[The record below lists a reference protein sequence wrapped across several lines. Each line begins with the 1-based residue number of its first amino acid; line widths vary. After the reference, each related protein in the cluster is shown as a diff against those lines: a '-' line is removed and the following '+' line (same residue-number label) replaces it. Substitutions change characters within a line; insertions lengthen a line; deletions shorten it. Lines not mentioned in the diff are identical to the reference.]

1 MGRSTLMCQGGCM
14 TADQQSS
21 QISDTVPALRR
32 AVRILDMVAGS
43 PQHLTAAELT
53 RLMELPKS
61 TAHGLLAVMVELDL
75 LAKSAD
81 GTLRAGPHPLRWANG
96 FLSQL
101 DIVST
106 FHEQLAERHDL
117 DPYTVTLTV
126 REGGEVVYIGCR
138 NSAQPLGHTFRIGMR
153 LPAPFTAT
161 GKMLLSDLSTDELK
175 SLFESFPPPL
185 TPRSVSSLSK
195 LEHELA
201 STRSRGYS
209 IDDGQI
215 REGMLCIGAAIRDY
229 SGAASAGIALSLIRS
244 EASDEKIARLGEE
257 LRDTAN
263 ALSEKLGYRIAQ

>member
-1 MGRSTLMCQGGCM
+1 M

-32 AVRILDMVAGS
+32 AVRILDVVAGS

-53 RLMELPKS
+53 RLMDMPKS

-81 GTLRAGPHPLRWANG
+81 GTLRIGPHSLRWANG
-96 FLSQL
+96 FLSHL

-106 FHEQLAERHDL
+106 FNDHLAQRHDL

-161 GKMLLSDLSTDELK
+161 GKILLSDLGPGELRM
-175 SLFESFPPPL
+175 LFSQFPQPL
-185 TPRSVSSLSK
+185 TSRSVAGLSQ
-195 LEHELA
+195 LEEELA
-201 STRSRGYS
+201 LTRARGYS

-215 REGMLCIGAAIRDY
+215 REGMLCIGAAICDY
-229 SGAASAGIALSLIRS
+229 SGAASAGIAISLIRS
-244 EASDEKIARLGEE
+244 EASDQKIAYLGEE
-257 LRDTAN
+257 LRTTAN
-263 ALSEKLGYRIAQ
+263 ALSEKLGYRSQKD

>member
-1 MGRSTLMCQGGCM
+1 M

-32 AVRILDMVAGS
+32 AVRILDMVADS

-53 RLMELPKS
+53 RLMDMPKS

-81 GTLRAGPHPLRWANG
+81 GTLRIGPHSLRWANG
-96 FLSQL
+96 FLSHL

-161 GKMLLSDLSTDELK
+161 GKILLSDLGPGELRM
-175 SLFESFPPPL
+175 LFSQFPQPL
-185 TPRSVSSLSK
+185 TSRSVAALSQ
-195 LEHELA
+195 LEEELA
-201 STRSRGYS
+201 LTRARGYS

-215 REGMLCIGAAIRDY
+215 REGMLCIGAAICDY
-229 SGAASAGIALSLIRS
+229 SGAASAGIAISLIRS
-244 EASDEKIARLGEE
+244 EASDQKIAYLGEE
-257 LRDTAN
+257 LRTTAN
-263 ALSEKLGYRIAQ
+263 ALSEKLGYRSQKD

>member
-1 MGRSTLMCQGGCM
+1 M
-14 TADQQSS
+14 TVDRQFS
-21 QISDTVPALRR
+21 QKSDTVPALRR
-32 AVRILDMVAGS
+32 AVRILDMVANSGQT
-43 PQHLTAAELT
+43 PTAAELT
-53 RLMELPKS
+53 RLLDLPKS

-101 DIVST
+101 DIVSS

-126 REGGEVVYIGCR
+126 REGGEVVYISCR

-161 GKMLLSDLSTDELK
+161 GKILLSELTSDDLEI
-175 SLFESFPPPL
+175 LFQSFPPSL
-185 TPRSVSSLSK
+185 TPRSVKSLSE
-195 LEHELA
+195 LEHELVL
-201 STRSRGYS
+201 TRSRGYS
-209 IDDGQI
+209 VDDGQI

-229 SGAASAGIALSLIRS
+229 SGAASAGIAISLIRS
-244 EASDEKIARLGEE
+244 EASDEMIASLGEE
-257 LRDTAN
+257 LRETAQ
-263 ALSEKLGYRIAQ
+263 ALSERLGYPSVLT